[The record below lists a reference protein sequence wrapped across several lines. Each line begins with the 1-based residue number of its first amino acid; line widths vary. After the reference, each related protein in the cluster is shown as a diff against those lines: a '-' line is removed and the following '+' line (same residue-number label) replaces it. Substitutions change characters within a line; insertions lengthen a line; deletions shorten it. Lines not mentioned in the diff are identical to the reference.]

1 MLSTQENDRLTHIG
15 PGTPMGELF
24 RRYWHPI
31 AASSELDEEP
41 VRQIQLLGE
50 TLVLYRDRQGK
61 LGLLGPQCPHR
72 QAGMIFAI
80 PESNGLRCA
89 YHGWLFD
96 AQGRCLEQP
105 AEDMDAPDS
114 TFKDRTSITA
124 YPVEELGGLIFAYL
138 GPDPAPLVPR
148 WEPLVAQNVLRSIGW
163 CIIPCN
169 WLQIMENSLDPTHVE
184 WLHRRFDN
192 YVLERLGRTDLKHDV
207 RHHAEIG
214 FDVFDYGI
222 VKRRVWQGGSKD
234 DPEWKFGHPILFPNI
249 LQGSARSLQ
258 IRVPVD
264 DERTLHIWY
273 NSRPV
278 KEGEPTGQES
288 IPFYQVPMP
297 GVDDRGRPTWGL
309 LDSNSGQDM
318 VMWFSQGGISDR
330 SEERLG
336 TADKGIILYRRMLE
350 QNARIV
356 EDGGVPVNV
365 FTDPAKNESIHIDTE
380 GDGGGIAEQGLRSVG
395 DRRPSG
401 NSGKYDPLLAG
412 KSSKE
417 LADEG
422 LLIR

>member
-1 MLSTQENDRLTHIG
+1 MLSTQENARITHIG
-15 PGTPMGELF
+15 PGTFMGELF

-31 AASSELDEEP
+31 AAASQLDEEP
-41 VRQIQLLGE
+41 VRQVQILGE
-50 TLVLYRDRQGK
+50 TLVLYRDRQGG

-80 PESNGLRCA
+80 PEQTGLRCA

-96 AQGRCLEQP
+96 SAGHCLEQP

-114 TFKDRTSITA
+114 TFKDRTPIAA
-124 YPVEELGGLIFAYL
+124 YPVQELGGLVFAYL
-138 GPDPAPLVPR
+138 GPKPAPLLPR
-148 WEPLVAQNVLRSIGW
+148 WEPLVAPNVLRSIGW

-207 RHHAEIG
+207 RHHAKIG

-222 VKRRVWQGGSKD
+222 VKRRVWQGGTED
-234 DPEWKFGHPILFPNI
+234 DPEWKYGHPILFPNI

-273 NSRPV
+273 NSRSP
-278 KEGEPTGQES
+278 KDGESTEQES

-297 GVDDRGRPTWGL
+297 GVDERGRPTWGL

-318 VMWFSQGGISDR
+318 VMWYSQGGISDR
-330 SEERLG
+330 SDEKLG

-356 EDGGVPVNV
+356 EDGGTPINY
-365 FTDPAKNESIHIDTE
+365 FTEANKNQSIHIPTE
-380 GDGGGIAEQGLRSVG
+380 DDGGGIAERRLRSVG
-395 DRRPSG
+395 DRRPTG
-401 NSGKYDPLLAG
+401 QSGKYDPLLAG
-412 KSSKE
+412 TADKD
-417 LADEG
+417 LAG
-422 LLIR
+422 AGMPA